1 LVGCLCWQLGFG
13 YGQVGD
19 FKNFKTLWCCN
30 RTRCVLPCYLISS
43 SYLCCFFI
51 FHVLIVKAGCCQSP
65 EVLGFSWRF
74 RGLDQNLEAPDL
86 CPKVPG
92 SGHNQS
98 PAWFCY
104 DICITFTCY
113 TFLCTPRW
121 VEYTAVT
128 THAHNVCLYILKGFF
143 VTTPPEII
151 PYYRL
156 NHSIWSLS
164 DNKEA
169 SRWVLPQLV
178 SERPNAPEWL
188 D

>member
-51 FHVLIVKAGCCQSP
+51 FHVLIVKAGCCQSQ

-104 DICITFTCY
+104 DICSTFTCY

-121 VEYTAVT
+121 VEYTAVA
-128 THAHNVCLYILKGFF
+128 THAHNVCLYMLKGF
-143 VTTPPEII
+143 
-151 PYYRL
+151 
-156 NHSIWSLS
+156 SLS
-164 DNKEA
+164 IQKRKAYIKGELCIQVIK
-169 SRWVLPQLV
+169 SSIFSIKCKL
-178 SERPNAPEWL
+178 
-188 D
+188 